1 MYRLFKNRKRRYLV
15 SLLTKKNHSKYVRV
29 IGEWTKALGLSLL
42 VLALFILVS
51 TAYGE
56 PFTDSQKRF
65 SAYRER
71 AFQLQSNVNTKY
83 LTGEL
88 NTLNQWIKQAE
99 RFLRAKDE
107 DQFMKTVKLV
117 QVQLRLVDM
126 SLEELDA
133 REQILKLHEEAKRME
148 TKAKNERE
156 SVVELEKMMGGSLTS
171 MPIKKAN
178 VQVPKP
184 TMPNQAAPQPNRGG
198 VQ

>member
-1 MYRLFKNRKRRYLV
+1 
-15 SLLTKKNHSKYVRV
+15 
-29 IGEWTKALGLSLL
+29 
-42 VLALFILVS
+42 
-51 TAYGE
+51 
-56 PFTDSQKRF
+56 
-65 SAYRER
+65 
-71 AFQLQSNVNTKY
+71 
-83 LTGEL
+83 
-88 NTLNQWIKQAE
+88 
-99 RFLRAKDE
+99 
-107 DQFMKTVKLV
+107 
-117 QVQLRLVDM
+117 M

-184 TMPNQAAPQPNRGG
+184 TMPNQAVPQPNRGG